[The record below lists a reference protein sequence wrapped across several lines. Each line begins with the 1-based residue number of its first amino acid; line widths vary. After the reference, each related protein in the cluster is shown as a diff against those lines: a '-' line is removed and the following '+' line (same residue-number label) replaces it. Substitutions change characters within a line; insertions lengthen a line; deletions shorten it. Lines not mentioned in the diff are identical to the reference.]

1 VPKLNNYNGSAVFAG
16 TNYSIFFYFSPLEN
30 TYIRGGIDNSK
41 VILNDVPGGKVGIG
55 KQAETPTLITSTLS
69 IFGSMKLPGKT
80 VNRDYSL
87 TEDDFTIKVNMANDP
102 NRTITINLPVPSAV
116 TDGRIYIVRG
126 INMPEI
132 TSYLNAAGWMKV
144 NNITESYYSSNKLY

>member
-1 VPKLNNYNGSAVFAG
+1 
-16 TNYSIFFYFSPLEN
+16 
-30 TYIRGGIDNSK
+30 
-41 VILNDVPGGKVGIG
+41 
-55 KQAETPTLITSTLS
+55 
-69 IFGSMKLPGKT
+69 
-80 VNRDYSL
+80 
-87 TEDDFTIKVNMANDP
+87 MANDP
-102 NRTITINLPVPSAV
+102 NQTFTINLPVPSEA